1 MYEKAG
7 LLDDY
12 VEGLGDKFRDP
23 DSLKPWERDILSR
36 LDDGKRLLASLDSR
50 EEQFSNGESAMQYF
64 DKHFLWNSLFFL
76 DEPEN
81 SLDVMYQQ
89 QHAERIENQ
98 VLNSNGQFIIA
109 THSPFL
115 MAMEGAKVIDLDSCP
130 SVERPWFELPNM
142 VAYHKFFQKYAVLFE

>member
-1 MYEKAG
+1 
-7 LLDDY
+7 
-12 VEGLGDKFRDP
+12 
-23 DSLKPWERDILSR
+23 
-36 LDDGKRLLASLDSR
+36 
-50 EEQFSNGESAMQYF
+50 MQYF

-89 QHAERIENQ
+89 QFAERIENQ